1 MDSNIELDQS
11 YSMKSVDD
19 LYEEMLADGTHPNII
34 KNVFENQNDCLTESS
49 SIDISP
55 SFITLK
61 NSYYTP
67 NSKPEQTIT
76 SFLNEQIE
84 QIERRNSFDN
94 ETLGSLTHKNPLME
108 NSNLA
113 RIPILKISEN
123 PQNEIISHTFNNS
136 DSKTIQ
142 GK

>member
-94 ETLGSLTHKNPLME
+94 ETLGSLSNKNPLME

-113 RIPILKISEN
+113 RIPILKISDN

-136 DSKTIQ
+136 DSKTIR

>member
-94 ETLGSLTHKNPLME
+94 ETIGNLSNKNPFME

-113 RIPILKISEN
+113 CIPMLKISDN
-123 PQNEIISHTFNNS
+123 PQIEIISPTFNNS

>member
-1 MDSNIELDQS
+1 MDSIIELDQT
-11 YSMKSVDD
+11 YNLKSVDD
-19 LYEEMLADGTHPNII
+19 LYEEILADGTNPNII

-55 SFITLK
+55 SFTTLK

-67 NSKPEQTIT
+67 NSKPEQAIT

-94 ETLGSLTHKNPLME
+94 ETIGNLSNKNPFME

-113 RIPILKISEN
+113 RIPMLKISDN
-123 PQNEIISHTFNNS
+123 PQIEIISPTFNNS
-136 DSKTIQ
+136 DSKTIR